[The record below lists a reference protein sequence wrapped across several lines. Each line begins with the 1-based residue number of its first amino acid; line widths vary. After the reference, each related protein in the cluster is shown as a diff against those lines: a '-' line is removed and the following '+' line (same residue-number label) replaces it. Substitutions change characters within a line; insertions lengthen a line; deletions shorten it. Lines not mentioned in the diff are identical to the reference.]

1 MCARV
6 HLSVCAYVCVCAQ
19 RGTVTD
25 GGHAVPR
32 AGSQARCMLGCVHRR
47 QEKHRQKLRLSLCRT
62 SERFLFVQTR
72 FRSVGE
78 CWSIKSHGI
87 SQG

>member
-1 MCARV
+1 MCVRV
-6 HLSVCAYVCVCAQ
+6 HLCVCVCAQ

-32 AGSQARCMLGCVHRR
+32 AVSQARCMLGCVHRR
-47 QEKHRQKLRLSLCRT
+47 QEKHRQKLRLSRRHT
-62 SERFLFVQTR
+62 SEPFLFVQTR
-72 FRSVGE
+72 FHSVGE
-78 CWSIKSHGI
+78 CQSIKSHSI

>member
-1 MCARV
+1 MCVRV
-6 HLSVCAYVCVCAQ
+6 HLCVCVCAQ

-47 QEKHRQKLRLSLCRT
+47 QEKHRQKLRLSLGAIH
-62 SERFLFVQTR
+62 Q
-72 FRSVGE
+72 
-78 CWSIKSHGI
+78 SHFCSSKHVSLCGRVPEYQI
-87 SQG
+87 SQH